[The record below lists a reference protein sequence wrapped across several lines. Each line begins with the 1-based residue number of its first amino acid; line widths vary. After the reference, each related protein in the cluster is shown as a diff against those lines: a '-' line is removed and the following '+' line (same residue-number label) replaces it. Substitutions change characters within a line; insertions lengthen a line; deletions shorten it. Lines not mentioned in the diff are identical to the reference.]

1 MKKMK
6 TTASPTVHRCMGKDG
21 TIRVEDSGQDRF
33 LQKLYTSFYGRVL
46 LKVLTQPGFS
56 KAAGAFLDRR
66 ASRFLIRPFI
76 EKNHMDMRPYVKRPY
91 RSFNDFFTREI
102 LPTERMIDC
111 DPIHL
116 VSPCDGKISIYPL
129 DETAEFA
136 VKGSVYTLERI
147 LKNPSLA
154 KRYEGGYACVFR
166 LCVDDYHRYSYPADG
181 EKSENIRI
189 SGILHTVNPIAVES
203 VPVYHENTREY
214 CLLKTER
221 FGTLIQMEVGAMM
234 VGRICN
240 YHGPR
245 YVKKGSEKGRFE
257 FGGSTI
263 LLLVQKGQ
271 ATFREK
277 FLKNTAQGI
286 ETQVEMGECIG
297 TAK

>member
-1 MKKMK
+1 MK

-147 LKNPSLA
+147 LKNPSWQKGMRA
-154 KRYEGGYACVFR
+154 VM
-166 LCVDDYHRYSYPADG
+166 PASSG
-181 EKSENIRI
+181 SVWMITTGIPTRQTEKSRKT
-189 SGILHTVNPIAVES
+189 SGF
-203 VPVYHENTREY
+203 PVFFTR
-214 CLLKTER
+214 
-221 FGTLIQMEVGAMM
+221 
-234 VGRICN
+234 
-240 YHGPR
+240 
-245 YVKKGSEKGRFE
+245 
-257 FGGSTI
+257 
-263 LLLVQKGQ
+263 
-271 ATFREK
+271 
-277 FLKNTAQGI
+277 
-286 ETQVEMGECIG
+286 
-297 TAK
+297 

>member
-6 TTASPTVHRCMGKDG
+6 TTASPTLHRFMGKDG
-21 TIRVEDSGQDRF
+21 TIRAEDSVQDRF

-46 LKVLTQPGFS
+46 LKILTQPWLS
-56 KAAGAFLDRR
+56 KAVGAFLDKQ
-66 ASRFLIRPFI
+66 ASCFLIRLFI
-76 EKNHMDMRPYVKRPY
+76 EKNQMDMRPYVKRPY
-91 RSFNDFFTREI
+91 CSFNDFFTREI
-102 LPTERMIDC
+102 LPTERMTDC
-111 DPIHL
+111 DPTHL
-116 VSPCDGKISIYPL
+116 VSPSDGKLSIYPL
-129 DETAEFA
+129 DKVSEFII
-136 VKGSVYTLERI
+136 KGSVYTLGRI

-166 LCVDDYHRYSYPADG
+166 LCVDDYHRYSYPTDG

-189 SGILHTVNPIAVES
+189 PGILHTVNPIAVES

-234 VGRICN
+234 VGRIVN

-245 YVKKGSEKGRFE
+245 RVKKGSEKGRFE

-263 LLLVQKGQ
+263 LLLVQKDKV
-271 ATFREK
+271 AFREK
-277 FLKNTAQGI
+277 LLENMARGI
-286 ETQVEMGECIG
+286 ETQVEMGEWIG
-297 TAK
+297 ISR

>member
-1 MKKMK
+1 M
-6 TTASPTVHRCMGKDG
+6 
-21 TIRVEDSGQDRF
+21 
-33 LQKLYTSFYGRVL
+33 
-46 LKVLTQPGFS
+46 
-56 KAAGAFLDRR
+56 DRR

-203 VPVYHENTREY
+203 VPVYHENTQRILPAQDREF
-214 CLLKTER
+214 R
-221 FGTLIQMEVGAMM
+221 HPDPDG
-234 VGRICN
+234 
-240 YHGPR
+240 
-245 YVKKGSEKGRFE
+245 
-257 FGGSTI
+257 GGSDDGRTD
-263 LLLVQKGQ
+263 LQLPWSQVCEEGQ
-271 ATFREK
+271 RER
-277 FLKNTAQGI
+277 
-286 ETQVEMGECIG
+286 QV
-297 TAK
+297 

>member
-166 LCVDDYHRYSYPADG
+166 LCVDDYHR
-181 EKSENIRI
+181 
-189 SGILHTVNPIAVES
+189 
-203 VPVYHENTREY
+203 
-214 CLLKTER
+214 
-221 FGTLIQMEVGAMM
+221 
-234 VGRICN
+234 
-240 YHGPR
+240 
-245 YVKKGSEKGRFE
+245 
-257 FGGSTI
+257 
-263 LLLVQKGQ
+263 
-271 ATFREK
+271 
-277 FLKNTAQGI
+277 
-286 ETQVEMGECIG
+286 
-297 TAK
+297 

>member
-1 MKKMK
+1 MPSRA
-6 TTASPTVHRCMGKDG
+6 AS
-21 TIRVEDSGQDRF
+21 IRWSG
-33 LQKLYTSFYGRVL
+33 
-46 LKVLTQPGFS
+46 
-56 KAAGAFLDRR
+56 
-66 ASRFLIRPFI
+66 
-76 EKNHMDMRPYVKRPY
+76 
-91 RSFNDFFTREI
+91 
-102 LPTERMIDC
+102 
-111 DPIHL
+111 
-116 VSPCDGKISIYPL
+116 
-129 DETAEFA
+129 
-136 VKGSVYTLERI
+136 I

-257 FGGSTI
+257 FAVHDPSAGPE
-263 LLLVQKGQ
+263 GQ
-271 ATFREK
+271 ATFGRN
-277 FLKNTAQGI
+277 F
-286 ETQVEMGECIG
+286 
-297 TAK
+297 

>member
-1 MKKMK
+1 M
-6 TTASPTVHRCMGKDG
+6 R
-21 TIRVEDSGQDRF
+21 IRG
-33 LQKLYTSFYGRVL
+33 
-46 LKVLTQPGFS
+46 
-56 KAAGAFLDRR
+56 
-66 ASRFLIRPFI
+66 
-76 EKNHMDMRPYVKRPY
+76 
-91 RSFNDFFTREI
+91 
-102 LPTERMIDC
+102 
-111 DPIHL
+111 
-116 VSPCDGKISIYPL
+116 
-129 DETAEFA
+129 
-136 VKGSVYTLERI
+136 
-147 LKNPSLA
+147 
-154 KRYEGGYACVFR
+154 
-166 LCVDDYHRYSYPADG
+166 
-181 EKSENIRI
+181 
-189 SGILHTVNPIAVES
+189 
-203 VPVYHENTREY
+203 EY

-286 ETQVEMGECIG
+286 ETQVEMGEWIG